1 MHASY
6 YMDESVSGQGEANP
20 AFWLATPAG
29 KMSVINFVF
38 AILLNATC
46 LSQKKHKKE
55 LRQFSA
61 ILTSP
66 LGKRILF
73 VTFFLNCWQI
83 CSVYLFFISELS
95 S

>member
-6 YMDESVSGQGEANP
+6 YMDESMSGQGEANP

-38 AILLNATC
+38 AIILNATY

-61 ILTSP
+61 ILTST
-66 LGKRILF
+66 LGKRIKYTICYLLF
-73 VTFFLNCWQI
+73 KLLTDL
-83 CSVYLFFISELS
+83 
-95 S
+95 

>member
-46 LSQKKHKKE
+46 LSQKKYKKE

-66 LGKRILF
+66 LGKRIKYTICYLLF
-73 VTFFLNCWQI
+73 KLLTDL
-83 CSVYLFFISELS
+83 
-95 S
+95 

>member
-6 YMDESVSGQGEANP
+6 YMDESMSGQGEANP

-66 LGKRILF
+66 LGKRIYYTICYLLF
-73 VTFFLNCWQI
+73 KLLTDL
-83 CSVYLFFISELS
+83 
-95 S
+95 

>member
-6 YMDESVSGQGEANP
+6 YMDESMSGQGEANP

-66 LGKRILF
+66 LGKCIKYTICYLLF
-73 VTFFLNCWQI
+73 KLLTDL
-83 CSVYLFFISELS
+83 
-95 S
+95 

>member
-6 YMDESVSGQGEANP
+6 YMDESMSGQGEANP
-20 AFWLATPAG
+20 ALWLATPAG

-38 AILLNATC
+38 AIILNATC

-61 ILTSP
+61 ILTST
-66 LGKRILF
+66 LGKRIKYTICYLLF
-73 VTFFLNCWQI
+73 KLLTDL
-83 CSVYLFFISELS
+83 
-95 S
+95 

>member
-6 YMDESVSGQGEANP
+6 YMDESMSGQGEANP

-61 ILTSP
+61 ILTST
-66 LGKRILF
+66 LGKRIKYTICYLLF
-73 VTFFLNCWQI
+73 KLLTDL
-83 CSVYLFFISELS
+83 
-95 S
+95 

>member
-6 YMDESVSGQGEANP
+6 YMDESMSGQGEANP

-46 LSQKKHKKE
+46 LSQKNTKKNFANFQPSW
-55 LRQFSA
+55 LHPWA
-61 ILTSP
+61 
-66 LGKRILF
+66 
-73 VTFFLNCWQI
+73 NA
-83 CSVYLFFISELS
+83 
-95 S
+95 

>member
-6 YMDESVSGQGEANP
+6 YMDESMSGQGEANP

-46 LSQKKHKKE
+46 LSKKKTQK
-55 LRQFSA
+55 R
-61 ILTSP
+61 TSP
-66 LGKRILF
+66 IFSHLDFTLGQTHK
-73 VTFFLNCWQI
+73 
-83 CSVYLFFISELS
+83 VYYLLPSF
-95 S
+95 